1 MATSGSATTVPTP
14 PPPPILVFGDS
25 LTFSAASYLE
35 EDANAAGRAIEI
47 FARPGA
53 ALCDWMPD
61 VEERLPAGPAS
72 AVVLVFAGNDNTGCV
87 NGLAGPELI
96 ARYERDARRVAELA
110 LPQGTPVV
118 LAGPPA
124 MNAPR
129 WREDAEL
136 MNERF
141 HAIASDTEGVTYAA
155 TSTALAPNGYT
166 STLPCDAQETEARG
180 CDDGVIVVRDID
192 GVHWDEP
199 GDDGYSAGAARF
211 ARALLDAAGVAR

>member
-1 MATSGSATTVPTP
+1 MTSGLATSGSATTVPTP

-96 ARYERDARRVAELA
+96 ARYERDARRVVGARPSA
-110 LPQGTPVV
+110 RNSGRARRST
-118 LAGPPA
+118 G
-124 MNAPR
+124 
-129 WREDAEL
+129 D
-136 MNERF
+136 ER
-141 HAIASDTEGVTYAA
+141 A
-155 TSTALAPNGYT
+155 T
-166 STLPCDAQETEARG
+166 
-180 CDDGVIVVRDID
+180 
-192 GVHWDEP
+192 
-199 GDDGYSAGAARF
+199 
-211 ARALLDAAGVAR
+211 VA